1 MSSATSIEKRSFRL
15 KPEATNTKRG
25 QKTGPPKG
33 HDGFRPQPEETDAQ
47 ADNGF
52 RPWHFFVLAS
62 LMLATVA
69 VVLSRRATPE
79 HLVLISFTIAAAGA
93 ASAGFYRMLAPL
105 ASEDV
110 SMFSEP
116 MNERSR
122 AAIEREK
129 TLVIRSI
136 KELEFDRAM
145 GKLSPKDFD
154 EMGGRLRARAIMLM
168 KQLDEGS
175 SVYRELIE
183 RELNAR
189 LVTAA
194 SAAASRASAV
204 APAHEA
210 GFWLKPEA
218 TEVESG
224 PGVQPEVGDAE
235 LDSRGPGLQPEVSR
249 ATTAGAC
256 ASCGTTNDHDAAFCK
271 RCGTGLL
278 EVRS

>member
-15 KPEATNTKRG
+15 KPEVSNTKRG

-33 HDGFRPQPEETDAQ
+33 HDGFRPQAEETDAQ

-69 VVLSRRATPE
+69 VVMSRRATPE

-194 SAAASRASAV
+194 SAAASRAYAA

-224 PGVQPEVGDAE
+224 PGAQPEVGDAE

-271 RCGTGLL
+271 RCGTGLH